1 MCKNLIWLLFLLT
14 LAMLNSSE
22 GQAQQ
27 MSLQNLRK
35 YITDKS
41 IISVMAKLNFKPTWI
56 KAKSQ

>member
-1 MCKNLIWLLFLLT
+1 
-14 LAMLNSSE
+14 MLNSSE

-41 IISVMAKLNFKPTWI
+41 IISVMAKLNLKPTGI